1 MRRPKATDRP
11 TDVGVARRGTSRLL
25 NIGLGPRMFPYSFGL
40 ASAQG
45 GRGSA
50 SDRADFS
57 PWHCHSIQSNLSI
70 HDFPFILLLRSS
82 HIPCAW
88 LSLRGRPVLL
98 RPASCLRGTSN
109 GLNRAAHS
117 AAGAAAQSP
126 NTEPSFA
133 QMGTR
138 SVREAWEIVNLCR
151 GSRGKEEKS
160 KLKLQIFLK
169 VSVHRFISPV
179 AGKGKDGIFMSVKI

>member
-82 HIPCAW
+82 HIPRAW

-98 RPASCLRGTSN
+98 RPAPCLRGTSN

-117 AAGAAAQSP
+117 AAAPAPPRSPLTRNRHLPKWGLAAC
-126 NTEPSFA
+126 
-133 QMGTR
+133 
-138 SVREAWEIVNLCR
+138 VCR

-169 VSVHRFISPV
+169 
-179 AGKGKDGIFMSVKI
+179 GD